1 MCRVLTRAP
10 PAQVSDALADA
21 YAAELLQPEADP
33 DAAGSAW
40 SHKVLS
46 YAFADAASQRD
57 ASACLGAVALRCSAN
72 LLAGSTGC
80 ASWEAGLA
88 LAEAALSRPD
98 LYACRSVLELG
109 AGAGCASVA
118 LARAAPALLRCTDG
132 SAAALA
138 NLRHNLE
145 GNCVAIGQRGADEA
159 WPDLAEC
166 SETQAGGEQEGV
178 TCAVLAWEVR
188 SQQKA
193 RTRVRTAD
201 DRDSC
206 AQALTPQAAAA
217 LAPDVVVGADLM
229 CVPAASSE

>member
-1 MCRVLTRAP
+1 MCRSLTCASL
-10 PAQVSDALADA
+10 AQVSDALADA
-21 YAAELLQPEADP
+21 YAAELLQPEAEP
-33 DAAGSAW
+33 DDAW

-57 ASACLGAVALRCSAN
+57 ASACLGAISLRCSAN

-98 LYACRSVLELG
+98 VYACRSVLELG

-145 GNCVAIGQRGADEA
+145 ANDVEIGQRDADEA

-166 SETQAGGEQEGV
+166 SETQPGGEQEGV
-178 TCAVLAWEVR
+178 ACAVLAWEVR
-188 SQQKA
+188 SQLRQAPALLDRLGRLTSLLLA
-193 RTRVRTAD
+193 RRRSRRRRRQRWRPTWW
-201 DRDSC
+201 
-206 AQALTPQAAAA
+206 
-217 LAPDVVVGADLM
+217 
-229 CVPAASSE
+229 SEPT